1 MIKTT
6 PILLNDY
13 SSYSNP
19 MMKIKRQVNN
29 GNLIP
34 IIRGLYETDHTI
46 PGYCLA
52 RIIYGPSYLS
62 FEFALAWHNLIP
74 EAVYTY
80 TSATCLKKKKKE
92 YKTPFG
98 LFTYRD
104 VPANVF
110 AYGTKLYEDN
120 GYGYVIASAEK
131 AICDQLYTC
140 QPCSNK
146 KELRALLFE
155 DLRIDENAFCNTDL
169 ASMKELAEL
178 YHTANHRL
186 LISIIKG
193 LMKHEIS

>member
-80 TSATCLKKKKKE
+80 TSAIYLKKKKKE
-92 YKTPFG
+92 YK
-98 LFTYRD
+98 
-104 VPANVF
+104 
-110 AYGTKLYEDN
+110 
-120 GYGYVIASAEK
+120 
-131 AICDQLYTC
+131 
-140 QPCSNK
+140 
-146 KELRALLFE
+146 
-155 DLRIDENAFCNTDL
+155 NTL
-169 ASMKELAEL
+169 WTIYL
-178 YHTANHRL
+178 
-186 LISIIKG
+186 
-193 LMKHEIS
+193 